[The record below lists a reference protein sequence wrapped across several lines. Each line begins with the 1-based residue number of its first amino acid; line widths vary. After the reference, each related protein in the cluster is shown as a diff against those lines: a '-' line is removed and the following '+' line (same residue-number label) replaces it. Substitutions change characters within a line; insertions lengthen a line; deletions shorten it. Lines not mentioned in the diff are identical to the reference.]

1 MGLGIAQVAA
11 ASGFAVTVYELKESV
26 LEKAKTQLQGGL
38 DQLVQ
43 KAKLKAE
50 ESASISGRVSF
61 TTSPEARKAD
71 LVIEAIIENEEIK
84 SALFR
89 DLEQV
94 NTADTIICSNT
105 SSLSIDRLAKKQ
117 RHPERF
123 AGLHFFNPATI
134 MKLVEV
140 VRGTQTSER
149 VVQQLVLFAR
159 KLGKTPVV
167 CRDAPGF
174 IVNRV
179 ARPYYI
185 EALRLAEEGLCS
197 HATADRLLEAKGFRL
212 GPFRLMDLIGN
223 DVNYA
228 VSCSVYEQLGRPGR
242 LQPSPLQKE
251 KVDTGALGRK
261 TGKGYYEY

>member
-140 VRGTQTSER
+140 VRGEQTQDEVIRRLIAFT
-149 VVQQLVLFAR
+149 
-159 KLGKTPVV
+159 KTLGKQPVV
-167 CRDAPGF
+167 CKDAPGF

-179 ARPYYI
+179 ARPFYI
-185 EALRLAEEGLCS
+185 ESLRLAEEGQIDFE
-197 HATADRLLEAKGFRL
+197 TIDRLLESRGFKM
-212 GPFRLMDLIGN
+212 GPFKLMDLIGN

-228 VSCSVYEQLGRPGR
+228 VSCSVFEQLGKPER
-242 LQPSPLQKE
+242 LRPSPIQKE
-251 KVDTGALGRK
+251 KVEKGELGKK
-261 TGKGYYEY
+261 TKKGYYNY